1 MRESRAQNER
11 LLNVIA
17 SVAGQLDLL
26 HRATH
31 AEAAARERQFR
42 TLANSISQL
51 AWMADGEGYI
61 FWYNDR
67 WYEYTGTTL
76 EEMKGW
82 GWQKVHHP
90 DEVGRVVERIKVA
103 FATGQPWED
112 TFPIR
117 GKNGEYRWF
126 LSRARPITDTQGQVV
141 THWSKRYQSG
151 RPNSLTPMK
160 SCGPSC

>member
-51 AWMADGEGYI
+51 AWMADSEGYI

-67 WYEYTGTTL
+67 L
-76 EEMKGW
+76 
-82 GWQKVHHP
+82 VRIHRHHAGG
-90 DEVGRVVERIKVA
+90 DERMGLAE
-103 FATGQPWED
+103 
-112 TFPIR
+112 
-117 GKNGEYRWF
+117 
-126 LSRARPITDTQGQVV
+126 
-141 THWSKRYQSG
+141 
-151 RPNSLTPMK
+151 
-160 SCGPSC
+160 GPSPG